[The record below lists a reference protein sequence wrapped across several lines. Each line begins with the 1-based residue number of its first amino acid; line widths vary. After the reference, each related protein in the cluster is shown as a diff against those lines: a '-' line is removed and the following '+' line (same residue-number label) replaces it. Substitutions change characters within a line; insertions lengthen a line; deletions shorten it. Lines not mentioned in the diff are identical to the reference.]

1 MYVFTSQSSWGKSYF
16 FRKDERISTNDES
29 MADDEPVD
37 ESTKPVH
44 SKSLEWSEKSKHAV
58 KQKKGKTRRGY
69 GRKAKRKMKENKSF
83 QFSIIGTN
91 AAGLNSKKESFY
103 KLINKFRPSVI
114 TIQESK
120 LSRPGMIKIP
130 GYQVFDKERKN
141 KKGGGLLTAADEDI
155 DPVLIETESE
165 DTEIM
170 TIQVKAGNQN
180 IRIINA
186 YGPQEDDETKDVL
199 NFWQEMETEVLKAKD
214 NDCMVMIEMDANAKV
229 GKDVIKDDPNKMTG
243 NGKLLMDMLKRQ
255 NLTILNSLDIC
266 SGTIT
271 RERKVE
277 NKIEKSVIDYIVVCE
292 NMLNYILEVS
302 VDDARTDVLARYIKT
317 KDSIKVVQSDHN
329 VLFSKFKIAFR
340 RKLSKIRKEI
350 FKFKCP
356 ESKKKF
362 KEETSTNKD
371 LSSCFNNK
379 EDFNSCSNLFFRTLN
394 KKLRKCFNKIRIRSG
409 NRRQLGDPDIQ
420 ERLKLK
426 TELKLFMQNSKCNIG
441 LK

>member
-1 MYVFTSQSSWGKSYF
+1 
-16 FRKDERISTNDES
+16 
-29 MADDEPVD
+29 
-37 ESTKPVH
+37 
-44 SKSLEWSEKSKHAV
+44 
-58 KQKKGKTRRGY
+58 
-69 GRKAKRKMKENKSF
+69 
-83 QFSIIGTN
+83 
-91 AAGLNSKKESFY
+91 
-103 KLINKFRPSVI
+103 
-114 TIQESK
+114 
-120 LSRPGMIKIP
+120 
-130 GYQVFDKERKN
+130 
-141 KKGGGLLTAADEDI
+141 
-155 DPVLIETESE
+155 
-165 DTEIM
+165 
-170 TIQVKAGNQN
+170 
-180 IRIINA
+180 
-186 YGPQEDDETKDVL
+186 
-199 NFWQEMETEVLKAKD
+199 METEVLKAKD

-255 NLTILNSLDIC
+255 NLTILNSFDIC

-329 VLFSKFKIAFR
+329 ILFSKFKIAFR

-379 EDFNSCSNLFFRTLN
+379 EDFNSCSNLFFGNLN
-394 KKLRKCFNKIRIRSG
+394 NKL
-409 NRRQLGDPDIQ
+409 
-420 ERLKLK
+420 
-426 TELKLFMQNSKCNIG
+426 
-441 LK
+441 